1 MKAKQRFD
9 DIERIIH
16 RFQYIS
22 VLKLRN
28 KERIAKAMKI
38 QDQIREKT
46 SRKFSGSKE
55 IRKWREARRFLFL
68 TLQSL

>member
-1 MKAKQRFD
+1 MKAKQSFD

-28 KERIAKAMKI
+28 KEKIAKAMKVG
-38 QDQIREKT
+38 ENAST
-46 SRKFSGSKE
+46 
-55 IRKWREARRFLFL
+55 
-68 TLQSL
+68 TLNTN

>member
-1 MKAKQRFD
+1 MKAKQSFD

-55 IRKWREARRFLFL
+55 IRKWREAR
-68 TLQSL
+68 

>member
-1 MKAKQRFD
+1 MKAKQRFG
-9 DIERIIH
+9 DIDKIIH

-55 IRKWREARRFLFL
+55 IRKWREAR
-68 TLQSL
+68 